1 MKHQVDHRKVD
12 HGFAAGGEHFIV
24 FAHSPVSPDPS
35 EGALDD
41 PSPGKHREADD
52 VIASLD
58 NLQHPTTHGLRP
70 FDEFTR
76 IPSVCP
82 NELQSRVQST
92 EFAKHKLG
100 TVTILNMGS
109 MDDHGQDQAQR
120 IDDQVP
126 LAPLDFLACVVPS
139 RPPFSVVLTV
149 WLSTMAAEGEAFRP
163 AAKRTFLRR
172 AS

>member
-1 MKHQVDHRKVD
+1 MKHQVDHHKVD
-12 HGFAAGGEHFIV
+12 HGFATGGERFVV
-24 FAHSPVSPDPS
+24 FAHSPVSPDPP

-41 PSPGKHREADD
+41 PPSGKHREADD
-52 VIASLD
+52 VIASLY
-58 NLQHPTTHGLRP
+58 NLQHPTAYGLRP

-82 NELQSRVQST
+82 NELQSRVLPT
-92 EFAKHKLG
+92 EFAKHELG
-100 TVTILNMGS
+100 TVAILNVGS
-109 MDDHGQDQAQR
+109 MDDHGQDQAQG

-126 LAPLDFLACVVPS
+126 LAPLDFLARVVPS
-139 RPPFSVVLTV
+139 RPPFSVVLTL